1 MGGRFN
7 EFMKGM
13 KVRKQYVGK
22 FDEHGNQVTASN
34 AASYDGQQL
43 FNTQNEAL
51 DRRFSYSDTQKAGIF
66 GQKRK
71 NLFGN

>member
-1 MGGRFN
+1 MGV
-7 EFMKGM
+7 EI
-13 KVRKQYVGK
+13 VRAIKNFRTLREKIGK
-22 FDEHGNQVTASN
+22 FDEHGNQVTAAN
-34 AASYDGQQL
+34 FTSYDGKQV